1 MRKNISTRMLYNN
14 SCYVTGKKQ
23 LFYVTASTSTALRYV
38 INYWCESHREIKPA
52 SQKEIL
58 LRAYFNVMQMHAS
71 LCTSQQHFHVRK

>member
-1 MRKNISTRMLYNN
+1 MLLPIL
-14 SCYVTGKKQ
+14 Q
-23 LFYVTASTSTALRYV
+23 PLQYV

-71 LCTSQQHFHVRK
+71 LYVHLISTTFSFHKCKEITPQNNVEKVPLN